1 MKHTKNYLIILLV
14 SLFSFSCGPKKSED
28 SIIYELRKPI
38 EFYNAIVIVIN
49 EITITI
55 GDNKSSNDISDE
67 QVDKIKKSLDIFYK
81 IEKSFNKMNFTD
93 KQIDEIGV
101 RRLKAIDRIK
111 NIAAFL
117 NN

>member
-14 SLFSFSCGPKKSED
+14 ALFSFSCGPKKSED
-28 SIIYELRKPI
+28 IIIYELRKPI

-49 EITITI
+49 EIMITI

-93 KQIDEIGV
+93 
-101 RRLKAIDRIK
+101 
-111 NIAAFL
+111 
-117 NN
+117 